1 MAKRKTR
8 SLIMATTAPETA
20 TPKPQAS
27 KPRSGTTPKR
37 TRATPSDNGAARA
50 SGLTQGRML
59 GIAAAGVIAGLAA
72 SIGRKAVVQAAS
84 ALSGDWLDALKT
96 EHKLALGL
104 LDKMAATRDS
114 QTTKRAMLLM
124 QLKHALAKHA
134 FQEENVIY
142 PALRDHDE
150 REEAD
155 RLNHDHGYVKQFLY
169 ELTELPKSSSAW
181 TAKIR
186 EFHTALEKH
195 IREEEEEIFPAL
207 RARLGAEENSHLTTA
222 MNKEGFKLA

>member
-1 MAKRKTR
+1 
-8 SLIMATTAPETA
+8 MATTTSETTTA
-20 TPKPQAS
+20 
-27 KPRSGTTPKR
+27 KPRASRARSTTPKR
-37 TRATPSDNGAARA
+37 PHAASKNGAARA
-50 SGLTQGRML
+50 AGLSEGRMI

-72 SIGRKAVVQAAS
+72 AVGRKAVIQAAS
-84 ALSGDWLDALKT
+84 ALSGDWFDALKT

-104 LDKMAATRDS
+104 LQKMEATKDT

-155 RLNHDHGYVKQFLY
+155 HLNHDHGYVKQFLF
-169 ELTELPKSSSAW
+169 ELTELPKNSGAW
-181 TAKIR
+181 GAKAR
-186 EFHTALEKH
+186 DFHRALEKH
-195 IREEEEEIFPAL
+195 IREEEDTIFPDL
-207 RARLGAEENSHLTTA
+207 KARLSKEENSHLTTA

>member
-1 MAKRKTR
+1 
-8 SLIMATTAPETA
+8 MATTASESTNTRKRS
-20 TPKPQAS
+20 TPRAS
-27 KPRSGTTPKR
+27 SGASRPSTSAASSNGLSSGT
-37 TRATPSDNGAARA
+37 
-50 SGLTQGRML
+50 MI
-59 GIAAAGVIAGLAA
+59 GIAAAGVFAGLAA
-72 SIGRKAVVQAAS
+72 AIGRKAIVQAAS

-96 EHKLALGL
+96 EHKMALTI
-104 LDKMAATRDS
+104 LDKMGATTDT

-155 RLNHDHGYVKQFLY
+155 HLNHDHGYVKQYLF
-169 ELTELPKSSSAW
+169 ELTELPKNSSAW
-181 TAKIR
+181 GAKAR
-186 EFHTALEKH
+186 EFRTALEKH
-195 IREEEEEIFPAL
+195 IREEEDEIFPTL
-207 RARLGAEENSHLTTA
+207 KQRLSAEENSHLTTA